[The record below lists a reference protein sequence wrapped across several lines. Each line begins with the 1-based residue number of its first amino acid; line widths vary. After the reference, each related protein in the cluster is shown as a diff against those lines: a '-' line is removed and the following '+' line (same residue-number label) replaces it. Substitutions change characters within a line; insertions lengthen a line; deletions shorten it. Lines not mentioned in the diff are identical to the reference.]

1 MQRIRSKHIQMKVI
15 LLKDVK
21 GQGKKNDVIEVSD
34 GYGRNF
40 LIKNGLATIAT
51 STQVNSINISKAAEE
66 KRKAAEKAEA
76 IKLAKELETKTVVVE
91 IKTGETGKLFG
102 ALNTQA
108 IADALKKQGVDIDKK
123 KIVLSDPIKS
133 VGEYTITVKPYA
145 EVSAKLKV
153 IVKATQ

>member
-1 MQRIRSKHIQMKVI
+1 MKVI

-40 LIKNGLATIAT
+40 LIKNGLATVAT

-145 EVSAKLKV
+145 EVSTKLKV
-153 IVKATQ
+153 IVKAAQ

>member
-1 MQRIRSKHIQMKVI
+1 MKVI

-40 LIKNGLATIAT
+40 LIKNGLATVAT

-76 IKLAKELETKTVVVE
+76 IKLAKELETKTVIVE

-108 IADALKKQGVDIDKK
+108 ISDALKKQGVELDKK

-153 IVKATQ
+153 IVKAAE

>member
-1 MQRIRSKHIQMKVI
+1 MKVI

-21 GQGKKNDVIEVSD
+21 GQGKKDDVIEVSD

-40 LIKNGLATIAT
+40 LIKNGFAVQATAT
-51 STQVNSINISKAAEE
+51 QINSINISKAAEE
-66 KRKAAEKAEA
+66 RRKAIEKAEA
-76 IKLAKELETKTVVVE
+76 VKLAAEIEKKSVVVE

-108 IADALKKQGVDIDKK
+108 IADALKKQGIEIDKK
-123 KIVLSDPIKS
+123 KIVLSEPIKS
-133 VGEYTITVKPYA
+133 VGDYVITVKPYA

-153 IVKATQ
+153 TVKAMQ

>member
-153 IVKATQ
+153 IVKAAQ

>member
-1 MQRIRSKHIQMKVI
+1 MKVI
-15 LLKDVK
+15 LTQDVK
-21 GQGKKNDVIEVSD
+21 GQGKKDDVIEVSD

-40 LIKNGLATIAT
+40 LIKNGLATVAT

-66 KRKAAEKAEA
+66 KRTAAEKAEA
-76 IKLAKELETKTVVVE
+76 IKLAKELETKTVIVE

-108 IADALKKQGVDIDKK
+108 ISDALKKQGVELDKK

-153 IVKATQ
+153 IVKAAE

>member
-1 MQRIRSKHIQMKVI
+1 MKVI

-40 LIKNGLATIAT
+40 LIKNGLATVAT

-76 IKLAKELETKTVVVE
+76 IKLANELETKTVVVE

-108 IADALKKQGVDIDKK
+108 ISDALKKQGVELDKK

-153 IVKATQ
+153 IVKAAE